1 MRSDSGGEF
10 LEQCELLARKRRQP
24 PRPLYRSV
32 QPQSKTPTI
41 PLSTEAEMLIPG
53 NVRLKIIKIREE
65 NLERGK
71 RVTITCEE
79 ED

>member
-32 QPQSKTPTI
+32 QPQSKTPTM

-53 NVRLKIIKIREE
+53 NVRMKITKITEE
-65 NLERGK
+65 KTQRGK
-71 RVTITCEE
+71 RITVYCEE
-79 ED
+79 K